1 MRTRLWRVL
10 HDAISAANERR
21 WPLQRANAWTCRW
34 PSRPTTRTVCPTPS
48 GPLSQ
53 GWRLGERLPWSTS
66 RLSGNPNQ
74 PWLLPVCSD
83 PDAAAAEAVN
93 LYEAPA
99 SRNYWA
105 ACSVSGL
112 LIHAVV
118 GSLGGWGSLRTNRSG
133 WAAKEAMGTSA
144 PAPRPLLCLAQGR

>member
-1 MRTRLWRVL
+1 MVVQEPCQSG
-10 HDAISAANERR
+10 AEVG
-21 WPLQRANAWTCRW
+21 RALDPGSGQLPASTD
-34 PSRPTTRTVCPTPS
+34 PGQQVTV
-48 GPLSQ
+48 
-53 GWRLGERLPWSTS
+53 
-66 RLSGNPNQ
+66 
-74 PWLLPVCSD
+74 PVRG
-83 PDAAAAEAVN
+83 AEAVN

-133 WAAKEAMGTSA
+133 WAA
-144 PAPRPLLCLAQGR
+144 